1 MSPTSPPTLLV
12 FTLGAAR
19 ESERRAL
26 VPAPLRE
33 LEVGVRSACL
43 DSVLAAGRACGCRL
57 EVSSPGAIPRLP
69 ADARRV
75 PQEGTGFGVRL
86 EAAMGAAFAGFPG
99 GAGPLLVVG
108 TDVPGLAAEHL
119 ARALSLLGE
128 DADRVVLGPSPD
140 GGFYLLA
147 ARRPIAHLATAT
159 RWCRRDTLRALLRT
173 LAAAGRPV
181 TLLAPL
187 ADLDRPADL
196 ERWLSRARPR
206 TQPPRTPAVRWQA
219 LTSLLRRALA
229 ALRLPLAAPPRL
241 APRLAF
247 ASPLAGRAPPSR

>member
-1 MSPTSPPTLLV
+1 MSSTSSPTLLV

-33 LEVGVRSACL
+33 LEVGMRSACL
-43 DSVLAAGRACGCRL
+43 DSVLDAGRACGCRL
-57 EVSSPGAIPRLP
+57 EVSSPEAIARLP

-75 PQEGTGFGVRL
+75 PQEGAGFGPRL
-86 EAAMGAAFAGFPG
+86 EAAMRAAFAGFPA

-108 TDVPGLAAEHL
+108 TDVPGLAASHL
-119 ARALSLLGE
+119 ARALSLLDE

-147 ARRPIAHLATAT
+147 ARRPIDQLATRT
-159 RWCRRDTLRALLRT
+159 RWCRRDTLRGLLRA

-196 ERWLSRARPR
+196 DRWLSRARELQVA
-206 TQPPRTPAVRWQA
+206 TADRWQA
-219 LTSLLRRALA
+219 LTVLLRRALA
-229 ALRLPLAAPPRL
+229 GLRRPFAAPPPL

-247 ASPLAGRAPPSR
+247 APRLAGRAPPSR

>member
-1 MSPTSPPTLLV
+1 MSSTSSPTLLV

-33 LEVGVRSACL
+33 LEIGVREACL
-43 DSVLAAGRACGCRL
+43 DSVLDAGRACGCRL
-57 EVSSPGAIPRLP
+57 EVSSPGEIPGLP

-75 PQEGTGFGVRL
+75 PQEGEGFGVRL
-86 EAAMGAAFAGFPG
+86 EVAMRAAFAGCPG
-99 GAGPLLVVG
+99 GAGPLVVVG
-108 TDVPGLAAEHL
+108 TDVPGLAAAHL
-119 ARALSLLGE
+119 ARALSLLDE

-147 ARRPIAHLATAT
+147 ARRPIDQLATRT
-159 RWCRRDTLRALLRT
+159 RWCRRDTLRGLLRA
-173 LAAAGRPV
+173 LAEAGRPV

-196 ERWLSRARPR
+196 ERWLGRPHELRA
-206 TQPPRTPAVRWQA
+206 TLAGRWRA
-219 LTSLLRRALA
+219 LTDLLRRALA
-229 ALRLPLAAPPRL
+229 GLRRPPALPPQL

-247 ASPLAGRAPPSR
+247 APRVPGRAPPSR

>member
-1 MSPTSPPTLLV
+1 MSSTPSPTLLV

-33 LEVGVRSACL
+33 LEAGVRAACL

-57 EVSSPGAIPRLP
+57 EVSSPGEIPRLP

-75 PQEGTGFGVRL
+75 PQEGTGFGPRL
-86 EAAMGAAFAGFPG
+86 EAAMREAFAGFPG

-108 TDVPGLAAEHL
+108 TDVPGLAAAHL
-119 ARALSLLGE
+119 ARALSLLDE

-147 ARRPIAHLATAT
+147 ARRPIEHLATRT
-159 RWCRRDTLRALLRT
+159 RWCQRDTLRGLLRA

-196 ERWLSRARPR
+196 DRWLGRAREQR
-206 TQPPRTPAVRWQA
+206 AAITACWQA
-219 LTSLLRRALA
+219 LTALLRRALA
-229 ALRLPLAAPPRL
+229 ALRRPLALPPQL

-247 ASPLAGRAPPSR
+247 APRLAGRAPPSR